1 MRFLPLRHISSPCSH
16 FFPMLVLIR
25 GQMPP
30 NPANPQNKQESLLVN
45 FPTLI
50 PQNKAAREGIM
61 EKLLLGLG
69 SGGGDKHDKAQ
80 RMDPLGID
88 APKSPLDSG
97 TLKSKSL

>member
-1 MRFLPLRHISSPCSH
+1 
-16 FFPMLVLIR
+16 MLVLIR

-61 EKLLLGLG
+61 EKLLLAWGLEAVTSMIRRRG
-69 SGGGDKHDKAQ
+69 WI
-80 RMDPLGID
+80 L
-88 APKSPLDSG
+88 
-97 TLKSKSL
+97 